1 MSVTAVRPLPA
12 TGHAPAGR
20 QSLRTRC
27 SLSPMDLS
35 SGFSTRPYTVR
46 KGDYLYAVARK
57 RGIAVE
63 QIKALNPSLDVN
75 TEDYLVPGMTILL
88 PAGKLS
94 ERDQAILRCAL
105 TPPSTCDPKR
115 LPSALPDTQPPP
127 LYARLTERP
136 LRRCWGR
143 G

>member
-1 MSVTAVRPLPA
+1 
-12 TGHAPAGR
+12 
-20 QSLRTRC
+20 
-27 SLSPMDLS
+27 MDLS

-105 TPPSTCDPKR
+105 APPPTCDSKRRAGALSGPQPPS
-115 LPSALPDTQPPP
+115 
-127 LYARLTERP
+127 LYPGTAD
-136 LRRCWGR
+136 
-143 G
+143 